1 MAVLAAEQDAQPPS
15 EAAGEG
21 GENGNGWTCGTCC
34 TSNNNENDVCDMCAT
49 ACPTYIHP
57 SSASGSSN
65 KKPRMDPPFSANPAY
80 GATSPAYSPSSPD
93 YSPTS
98 PAYVPTSPAYSPT
111 TPDYSPTGPA
121 CISVE
126 EREPGLLDH
135 DTPFATHT
143 VYTHRSAP
151 STVEAMGAT
160 PVGGTST
167 DGAAG
172 SDIMVGALTGDADGD
187 SAPCGGAPMTP

>member
-1 MAVLAAEQDAQPPS
+1 MCGQLCGLTGECVAVLAAEQDAQPPS

-65 KKPRMDPPFSANPAY
+65 KKPRMDTPFSTTPAY

-93 YSPTS
+93 YN
-98 PAYVPTSPAYSPT
+98 
-111 TPDYSPTGPA
+111 PTGPA
-121 CISVE
+121 CVSVE
-126 EREPGLLDH
+126 EREPGLLEH

-160 PVGGTST
+160 PVDVTST
-167 DGAAG
+167 GGAAG